1 MKRFQEGF
9 TFLEVVIALAVLG
22 SALTIILGLQ
32 SALVQRTVLERQQRE
47 AALFAREILSAIEA
61 RESAGEPMDVGV
73 FTGTP
78 ADILNGVLPVEN
90 TELEP
95 PSENPIADYEA
106 QLTVEYWGI
115 PKVNDNAMKRIELM
129 ISWGERKPE
138 SLQLVLFIP
147 FDEDDVTEEQN
158 EEEE

>member
-1 MKRFQEGF
+1 MKHSQEGF
-9 TFLEVVIALAVLG
+9 TFLEVIIALAVLG

-47 AALFAREILSAIEA
+47 AALLAREILSAIEA

-73 FTGTP
+73 YNGTP
-78 ADILNGVLPVEN
+78 ADILNGVLPVES
-90 TELEP
+90 TESEA
-95 PSENPIADYEA
+95 PSETYIADYEA
-106 QLTVEYWGI
+106 ELTVEYWGI
-115 PKVNDNAMKRIELM
+115 PNVNDNAMKRIELL

-147 FDEDDVTEEQN
+147 FDEDEVTEEQN